1 MKKLTIGM
9 AALCIILAAV
19 FVWLRMSE
27 DRKSPEITFPD
38 IEANYQE
45 GQEAAIL
52 EGVSAFDDKDG
63 DVTDTIFIES
73 IIPNENKT
81 QATVSYVAKDK
92 SNNIARVTRKVNFF
106 PDGTQLPTNLE
117 SDDNESSL
125 ETAGIT
131 ADTETQ
137 TNPIGNISTPTTTPS
152 LATAPTTTPSAN
164 PDAPILILSKTQDS
178 ISRGASINRLSYVQ
192 DITDDKDSRESL
204 FRKIQIS
211 GDLNSSIPGVYEL
224 IYYVIDSDGNI
235 SNNASLTITV
245 N

>member
-9 AALCIILAAV
+9 AALCIILGAV

-52 EGVSAFDDKDG
+52 EGVTAFDDKDG

-73 IIPNENKT
+73 IVFNESKT
-81 QATVSYVAKDK
+81 EVTVVYVAKDK

-106 PDGTQLPTNLE
+106 PDGTPLPTNLE

-125 ETAGIT
+125 EAAGIT
-131 ADTETQ
+131 TDTETQ
-137 TNPIGNISTPTTTPS
+137 TDPIGNSSTPTTTPS
-152 LATAPTTTPSAN
+152 LATAPTTTPTAN

-245 N
+245 R